1 MSFYFMEYQTAL
13 SELERVMVKTSEVF
27 QQRLFA
33 KSASKI
39 KGNMTVNEPV
49 DSSAK
54 YGLTCCWEI
63 LAGFSLVGRTGG
75 IPLSRP
81 CPLHHSFV
89 LP

>member
-39 KGNMTVNEPV
+39 KGNMTVNKPV

-54 YGLTCCWEI
+54 
-63 LAGFSLVGRTGG
+63 
-75 IPLSRP
+75 
-81 CPLHHSFV
+81 
-89 LP
+89 